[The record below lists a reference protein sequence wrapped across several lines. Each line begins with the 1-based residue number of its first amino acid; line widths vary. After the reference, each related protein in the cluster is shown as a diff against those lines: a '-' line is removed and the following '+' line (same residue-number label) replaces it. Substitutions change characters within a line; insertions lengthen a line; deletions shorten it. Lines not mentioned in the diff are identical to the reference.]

1 MNPQY
6 FRKCVHGVLAC
17 GNRILAALDVVD
29 ETAHLDAKGTMYL
42 SLCVSSFGGKKMAKV
57 PVPYSELD
65 VLAVDPA
72 GAGDV
77 ALHAALALAL
87 YAGLVAA
94 LTLALHA
101 ALAFLALALYAA
113 LDDDVDHDDGVVHS
127 DGADN
132 VVFSASRNADT
143 ALSANVAFFV
153 SFPVYYTLI
162 LVPALWEYRSCWA
175 STLHWGNDQLNYYTD
190 SSIAT
195 DPSAVW

>member
-1 MNPQY
+1 M
-6 FRKCVHGVLAC
+6 
-17 GNRILAALDVVD
+17 D

-42 SLCVSSFGGKKMAKV
+42 PLCVSSFGGKKVAKV

-65 VLAVDPA
+65 VS
-72 GAGDV
+72 GDV
-77 ALHAALALAL
+77 ALHAALTLALRAALALAL

-94 LTLALHA
+94 LHA
-101 ALAFLALALYAA
+101 ALDDAHSELDVLAVDPAGADYVVLHSALTLALYAA

-143 ALSANVAFFV
+143 ALSVDVAFFV
-153 SFPVYYTLI
+153 SVPEYYTMI